1 MPDFVNESVTIAY
14 DVAGSGPP
22 VLLLHGF
29 PQTRAMW
36 GEVVPMLAERF
47 TVVTADLRGY
57 GASSKPEAAADLS
70 NYSFRAM
77 AADQLALMRF
87 LGFDRFRLVGH
98 DRGARVSH
106 RLALDAPE
114 AVERLVLM
122 DIVPTH
128 YLLSNW
134 SLPIARAYPHWTYFG
149 LPAPIP
155 ERMIGADPDF
165 FYQATLLGLGSASLS
180 DFRALEAY
188 RAAWRD
194 PAMIAGSTNDYRAA
208 LTVDFDHDAQD
219 LDARVACPTL
229 VLWGRDGVMGRLYDV
244 PAIWS
249 ERLDDMASAE
259 MPGGHFFVDQYPRET
274 GEALLAY
281 LSGSGGQPG

>member
-1 MPDFVNESVTIAY
+1 
-14 DVAGSGPP
+14 
-22 VLLLHGF
+22 LLHGF
-29 PQTRAMW
+29 PQNRAMW
-36 GEVVPMLAERF
+36 GEVAPALADRF

-57 GASSKPEAAADLS
+57 GASSKPEALPDLS
-70 NYSFRAM
+70 NYSFREM
-77 AADQLALMRF
+77 AADQRRLMAA
-87 LGFDRFRLVGH
+87 LGFSSFQLVGH
-98 DRGARVSH
+98 DRGARVAH
-106 RLALDAPE
+106 RLTLDAPE

-134 SLPIARAYPHWTYFG
+134 SLPIARAYPHWTYLG

-165 FYQATLLGLGSASLS
+165 FYEATLLGLGSATLD

-188 RAAWRD
+188 RAAWRN
-194 PAMIAGSTNDYRAA
+194 PAMIAASTNDYRAA
-208 LTVDFDHDAQD
+208 LDVDFAHDAAD
-219 LDARVACPTL
+219 LEQRVHCPTL

-244 PAIWS
+244 PAIWA
-249 ERLDDMASAE
+249 ERLDAMDARE

-274 GEALLAY
+274 CEVLRGF
-281 LSGSGGQPG
+281 LSRG

>member
-1 MPDFVNESVTIAY
+1 MAEFESDGITISYEVT
-14 DVAGSGPP
+14 GEGPP

-29 PQTRAMW
+29 PQNRAMW
-36 GEVVPMLAERF
+36 GEVAPALADRF

-57 GASSKPEAAADLS
+57 GASSKPEALPDLS
-70 NYSFRAM
+70 NYSFREM
-77 AADQLALMRF
+77 AADQRRLMAA
-87 LGFDRFRLVGH
+87 LGFSSFQLVGH
-98 DRGARVSH
+98 DRGARVAH
-106 RLALDAPE
+106 RLTLDAPE

-134 SLPIARAYPHWTYFG
+134 SLPIARAYPHWTYLG

-165 FYQATLLGLGSASLS
+165 FYEATLLGLGSATLD

-188 RAAWRD
+188 RAAWRN
-194 PAMIAGSTNDYRAA
+194 PAMIAASTNDYRAA
-208 LTVDFDHDAQD
+208 LDVDFAHDAAD
-219 LDARVACPTL
+219 LEQRVHCPTL

-244 PAIWS
+244 PAIWA
-249 ERLDDMASAE
+249 ERLDAMDARE
-259 MPGGHFFVDQYPRET
+259 MPGGHFFVDQYPHET
-274 GEALLAY
+274 CEVLRGF
-281 LSGSGGQPG
+281 LSRG

>member
-1 MPDFVNESVTIAY
+1 MPEIDLEGVNIAY
-14 DVAGSGPP
+14 DVSGEGPA

-29 PQTRAMW
+29 PQTRALW
-36 GEVVPMLAERF
+36 GEVVPRLAGRF

-57 GASSKPEAAADLS
+57 GASSKPEALPDLT

-77 AADQLALMRF
+77 AKDQRRLMAAL
-87 LGFDRFRLVGH
+87 GYSSFRLVGH
-98 DRGARVSH
+98 DRGARVAH

-134 SLPIARAYPHWTYFG
+134 SLPIARAYPHWTFLG
-149 LPAPIP
+149 LPAPVP

-165 FYQATLLGLGSASLS
+165 FYEATLLGLGSAVLS
-180 DFRALEAY
+180 DFRALDAY
-188 RAAWRD
+188 RIAWRD
-194 PAMIAGSTNDYRAA
+194 PAMIAASTNDYRAA
-208 LTVDFDHDAQD
+208 LEVDFAHDTAD
-219 LDARVACPTL
+219 LDRRVDCPTL
-229 VLWGRDGVMGRLYDV
+229 VLWGREGVMGRLYDV

-249 ERLDDMASAE
+249 ERLSDMEARE
-259 MPGGHFFVDQYPRET
+259 MPGGHFFVDQYPGET
-274 GEALLAY
+274 GEVLLEY
-281 LSGSGGQPG
+281 LLQG

>member
-1 MPDFVNESVTIAY
+1 MAEFESDGITISYEVT
-14 DVAGSGPP
+14 GEGPP

-29 PQTRAMW
+29 PQNRAMW
-36 GEVVPMLAERF
+36 GEVAPALADRF

-57 GASSKPEAAADLS
+57 GASSKPEALPDLS
-70 NYSFRAM
+70 NYSFREM
-77 AADQLALMRF
+77 AADQRRLMAA
-87 LGFDRFRLVGH
+87 LGFSSFQLVGH
-98 DRGARVSH
+98 DRGARVAH
-106 RLALDAPE
+106 RLTLDAPE

-134 SLPIARAYPHWTYFG
+134 SLPIARAYPHWTYLG

-165 FYQATLLGLGSASLS
+165 FYEATLLGLGSATLD

-188 RAAWRD
+188 RAAWRN
-194 PAMIAGSTNDYRAA
+194 PAMIAASTNDYRAA
-208 LTVDFDHDAQD
+208 LDVDFAHDAAD
-219 LDARVACPTL
+219 LEQRVHCPTL

-249 ERLDDMASAE
+249 ERLDAMDARE

-274 GEALLAY
+274 CEVLRGF
-281 LSGSGGQPG
+281 LSRG

>member
-1 MPDFVNESVTIAY
+1 MPEIDLEGVDIAY
-14 DVAGSGPP
+14 NVSGEGPP

-29 PQTRAMW
+29 PQTRALW
-36 GEVVPMLAERF
+36 GEVVPLLAGRF

-57 GASSKPEAAADLS
+57 GASSKPEALPDLT

-77 AADQLALMRF
+77 AEDQRRLMAA
-87 LGFDRFRLVGH
+87 LGFSSFRLVGH
-98 DRGARVSH
+98 DRGARVAH

-134 SLPIARAYPHWTYFG
+134 SLPIARAYPHWTFLG
-149 LPAPIP
+149 LPAPVP

-165 FYQATLLGLGSASLS
+165 YYEATLLGLGSAVLS
-180 DFRALEAY
+180 DFKALDAY

-194 PAMIAGSTNDYRAA
+194 PAMIAASTNDYRAA
-208 LTVDFDHDAQD
+208 LEVDFAHDTAD
-219 LDARVACPTL
+219 LDRRVDCPTL
-229 VLWGRDGVMGRLYDV
+229 VLWGREGVMGRLYDV

-249 ERLDDMASAE
+249 ERLSDMEACE
-259 MPGGHFFVDQYPRET
+259 MPGGHFFVDQYPGET
-274 GEALLAY
+274 GEVLLEY
-281 LSGSGGQPG
+281 LLQG